1 MLKFLV
7 RLAVISAIAVAGSA
21 GASRSSI
28 ECDSAI
34 DCLALWPASGAPNEK
49 PGEVG
54 PESRAGNDGHG
65 CGPLRNIDCDHI
77 FNVTAPT
84 LTPFLVNNGT
94 GAAIVISPGGGYRDL
109 AWTKEGLDVA
119 RMYNEIG
126 QWSTFGRPV

>member
-1 MLKFLV
+1 MSELV
-7 RLAVISAIAVAGSA
+7 KLAMILVIAGSA

-65 CGPLRNIDCDHI
+65 CGPLRNIDCDHR
-77 FNVTAPT
+77 
-84 LTPFLVNNGT
+84 T
-94 GAAIVISPGGGYRDL
+94 GVGGGENQVFEVL
-109 AWTKEGLDVA
+109 
-119 RMYNEIG
+119 
-126 QWSTFGRPV
+126 S